1 MADRKEDMPN
11 PGEGQSEAAE
21 EKTAQGG
28 SATGSRQ
35 EPSKPAKMLHPKE
48 NRLDYGSLL
57 TPPEGYQLEF
67 AVGTTFSL
75 DLKALTTA
83 ILAMGSGTATDSSMA
98 ENPICLLEAMLQ
110 TADKVS
116 LFCQQGRIQPPGK
129 YTPLHALL
137 DKCVFPV
144 NVTRGEQSRS
154 FHPKCWLLHFTPVSE
169 EGEGK
174 EDGKEDRYRFIVL
187 SRNLTWDRS
196 WDVAFSLEGAP
207 GEPTGEKNN
216 PLRDFLNWLSDT
228 DLYSGGQE
236 KTRKLEKVKGLAS
249 KLDHVRF
256 QFQDAKDVGDRPF
269 IDFHFYPVGI
279 YNEDPG
285 AVLERLRLNRSYR
298 ELLVMSPFLSA
309 ATVDRL
315 LKGEEYAHIPNPKAV
330 LITRRA
336 SLPIAKRAQRRWS
349 DIYVLK
355 EEAVYGENALSEGK
369 TGSSRENKQ
378 DVYPGQDIHAKLY
391 MLRNGARTTLYLGSM
406 NATES
411 ALAGNVEFMVGLETY
426 QSLLKLDSLMCALC
440 CGELGGKN
448 SPFEAVRLDQVQE
461 GEAQPDEEGNNLLR
475 ELFNKPMQ
483 AEVLEENGLYG
494 LRVTFGLPDITG
506 WTVTV
511 RPLQANES
519 YALPLVC
526 GQTEI
531 AFHGLSLKSLSEFYV
546 FTVRR
551 DRLAGTQGQEETVL
565 SRVAVIPTTGIP
577 EERRKREVIT
587 SIIDSKA
594 GFYQYVSYLLG
605 DDDILTALE
614 AGLLGGEEQMGSK
627 KAAAKPVSG
636 LYEKLLKTAA
646 TAPWRLKRI
655 KEFTDTIEGSDVIPK
670 EFMKVYEAF
679 DKAVN
684 HG

>member
-196 WDVAFSLEGAP
+196 WDVAFSLEGTP
-207 GEPTGEKNN
+207 GESSDEKNA
-216 PLRDFLNWLSDT
+216 PLQDFLNWLSNAG
-228 DLYSGGQE
+228 LYGEGQE
-236 KTRKLEKVKGLAS
+236 KAKKLEKVQSLAS
-249 KLDHVRF
+249 GLNRVRF
-256 QFQDAKDVGDRPF
+256 QLQSAEDVGDRQF
-269 IDFHFYPVGI
+269 NDFHFYPVGI
-279 YNEDPG
+279 YDEDPG

-315 LKGEEYAHIPNPKAV
+315 LKRKEHTLVSDPKAV

-336 SLPIAKRAQRRWS
+336 SLPITKRAQRRWS
-349 DIYVLK
+349 EIYVLK
-355 EEAVYGENALSEGK
+355 EEAVYGENALSDGK
-369 TGSSRENKQ
+369 TETAEHE
-378 DVYPGQDIHAKLY
+378 VYSGQDIHAKLY

-551 DRLAGTQGQEETVL
+551 DIRAGTQGQEETVL

-594 GFYQYVSYLLG
+594 GFYQYVAYLLG

-614 AGLLGGEEQMGSK
+614 AGLLGGEEQTGGK
-627 KAAAKPVSG
+627 RTAAKPVSG

-655 KEFTDTIEGSDVIPK
+655 QAFTDTIQGSAVVPE

>member
-1 MADRKEDMPN
+1 MADRKEEMPN
-11 PGEGQSEAAE
+11 PGEGQSEPAE
-21 EKTAQGG
+21 GKSAQGG
-28 SATGSRQ
+28 SATGSKQ
-35 EPSKPAKMLHPKE
+35 GTTKPAKILNPKE
-48 NRLDYGSLL
+48 NRLDYGALL
-57 TPPEGYQLEF
+57 TPPDGYQLEF

-110 TADKVS
+110 TADKVA

-144 NVTRGEQSRS
+144 NVTNGEQSRS

-169 EGEGK
+169 EIVGK
-174 EDGKEDRYRFIVL
+174 EDGREDRYRFIVL
-187 SRNLTWDRS
+187 SRNLTRDRS
-196 WDVAFSLEGAP
+196 WDVAFSLEGTP
-207 GEPTGEKNN
+207 REPSDEKNV
-216 PLRDFLNWLSDT
+216 PLQDFLNWLSNAG
-228 DLYSGGQE
+228 LSGEGQE
-236 KTRKLEKVKGLAS
+236 KAKKLAKVQSLARGLNR
-249 KLDHVRF
+249 VRF
-256 QFQDAKDVGDRPF
+256 QLQSAGDVGDRQF
-269 IDFHFYPVGI
+269 NDFHFYPVGI
-279 YNEDPG
+279 YDEDPNK
-285 AVLERLRLNRSYR
+285 VLERLRLNRSYH

-315 LKGEEYAHIPNPKAV
+315 LKRKEHTLVSKPKAV

-336 SLPIAKRAQRRWS
+336 SLPITKRAQRSWS
-349 DIYVLK
+349 EIYVLK
-355 EEAVYGENALSEGK
+355 EEAVYGENALSDGK
-369 TGSSRENKQ
+369 TETTEHE
-378 DVYPGQDIHAKLY
+378 VYSGQDIHAKIY
-391 MLRNGARTTLYLGSM
+391 MLRNGSRTTLYLGSM

-411 ALAGNVEFMVGLETY
+411 ALTGNVEFMIGLETY
-426 QSLLKLDSLMCALC
+426 QSLLKLDSLMNALC
-440 CGELGGKN
+440 CGEVNEKD
-448 SPFEAVRLDQVQE
+448 SPFEAVQLDQVQE
-461 GEAQPDEEGNNLLR
+461 GEAQPGEEGNNLLR
-475 ELFNKPMQ
+475 ELFNHPMQ
-483 AEVLEENGLYG
+483 AVVLEESGLYG
-494 LRVTFGLPDITG
+494 LRITFSLPDLTG

-531 AFHGLSLKSLSEFYV
+531 TFHGLSLKSLSEFYV
-546 FTVRR
+546 FTIQR
-551 DRLAGTQGQEETVL
+551 DRQAGIQDQEESVL

-577 EERRKREVIT
+577 EEQRKREVIT

-614 AGLLGGEEQMGSK
+614 AGLLGGEEQTDGK
-627 KAAAKPVSG
+627 KATVKPISG

-646 TAPWRLKRI
+646 TARWRLKRI